1 MEAAQ
6 CTNYHEAWWAAVP
19 NGQQVMPGPFEARR
33 FDIRQTPAV
42 WLDALT
48 LQMQQTPS
56 PCARMSRPARSGAAL
71 PGKRASRGHGSG
83 KDLEVSGLNAWPFVR
98 SKASEPW
105 APAPPPPPRLPGA
118 SVSRGEAERTP
129 THGLRGAPG
138 PPPALPRRV
147 RTPGTPRRAAP
158 RPHLVD
164 VAVGAAADAL
174 NQLEVLLRVPA
185 GQIEAGVHGGPR
197 VHPASLPGRG
207 GGALRGPH
215 GEWEPRPAPGS
226 PGGHN
231 RPAPRCGRRR
241 RSPHTAAATADDDDR
256 AHRPRPPQPAAEPK
270 APVTPT
276 GRGERSQPL
285 ARGETPTWLPPSPLL
300 PLPLLPLL
308 QPPPLV
314 PGLRPDCAAAIPDRA
329 LPGLARARRE
339 RAAALRRGAAAA
351 GGRDVPDLS
360 LCGQSSGARKGLP
373 SPGTAGGTG
382 RKCSYLLLIPLM
394 TKFDVAKSGPNPKQV
409 EQF

>member
-138 PPPALPRRV
+138 PPLALPRRV

-207 GGALRGPH
+207 GGRSGGHTESGSRGRP
-215 GEWEPRPAPGS
+215 PAPPAVTIARLHAAAAAAALLTPPPPPPPRTTTTGLTV
-226 PGGHN
+226 
-231 RPAPRCGRRR
+231 PAPRSPLPSRKPRSHPRGEENARSPSLGVKLQHGFRLR
-241 RSPHTAAATADDDDR
+241 RSSPSPHSRSSNLLPSFPGSGPTAQ
-256 AHRPRPPQPAAEPK
+256 PRSR
-270 APVTPT
+270 T
-276 GRGERSQPL
+276 ERSP
-285 ARGETPTWLPPSPLL
+285 ASRA
-300 PLPLLPLL
+300 
-308 QPPPLV
+308 
-314 PGLRPDCAAAIPDRA
+314 PGASALRPCAAV
-329 LPGLARARRE
+329 RRQ
-339 RAAALRRGAAAA
+339 LVA
-351 GGRDVPDLS
+351 GTYP
-360 LCGQSSGARKGLP
+360 
-373 SPGTAGGTG
+373 T
-382 RKCSYLLLIPLM
+382 
-394 TKFDVAKSGPNPKQV
+394 
-409 EQF
+409 

>member
-138 PPPALPRRV
+138 PPPAGPDPGDSAARSPSPSPCRR
-147 RTPGTPRRAAP
+147 RRRCRCRCAESARSPPAGSGGTDRSRGSWRAPGAP
-158 RPHLVD
+158 RLPPGQGRGG
-164 VAVGAAADAL
+164 AQGATRRVGAAA
-174 NQLEVLLRVPA
+174 
-185 GQIEAGVHGGPR
+185 GPR
-197 VHPASLPGRG
+197 LPRRSQSPGSTLRPPPPLSSHRRRRRHRGR
-207 GGALRGPH
+207 R
-215 GEWEPRPAPGS
+215 RPGS
-226 PGGHN
+226 PSPPPAARCRAESPGHTHGE
-231 RPAPRCGRRR
+231 RRTLAAPR
-241 RSPHTAAATADDDDR
+241 
-256 AHRPRPPQPAAEPK
+256 
-270 APVTPT
+270 
-276 GRGERSQPL
+276 
-285 ARGETPTWLPPSPLL
+285 
-300 PLPLLPLL
+300 
-308 QPPPLV
+308 
-314 PGLRPDCAAAIPDRA
+314 
-329 LPGLARARRE
+329 
-339 RAAALRRGAAAA
+339 
-351 GGRDVPDLS
+351 
-360 LCGQSSGARKGLP
+360 SG
-373 SPGTAGGTG
+373 
-382 RKCSYLLLIPLM
+382 
-394 TKFDVAKSGPNPKQV
+394 
-409 EQF
+409 